1 MTAEPFLSIGMPV
14 RNGRTTIA
22 LAIASVRLQT
32 YRNWELIVLDD
43 GSTDGTPDVV
53 RAIDDARIRLV
64 ADGKG
69 EGIPRRRN
77 QILDMARGPLFA
89 WMDSD
94 DVAYPRRFERQ
105 VAFLQQHP
113 EVDLV
118 AAEMIAFRG
127 EGEIV
132 GKRAMPVA
140 HDEICRRPLSGF
152 PLAQPTFTGRLEWF
166 RRFGYD
172 ERVARGSDQ
181 DLLLRAYET
190 SRYAGMKEVLVGYR
204 EEQVRLRKTLVGRWW
219 FSRRALVESRR
230 RGMLAA
236 GVTAAL
242 AQGAKAAADIVAV
255 VTGLNYRIL
264 RHRARP
270 VTDAERSE
278 WQAVWQQAKAAATTG
293 R

>member
-22 LAIASVRLQT
+22 LAIASVRMQT
-32 YRNWELIVLDD
+32 YRNWELIVVDD
-43 GSTDGTPDVV
+43 GSTDGTQEVV
-53 RAIDDARIRLV
+53 RSIGDARIRLV

-77 QILDMARGPLFA
+77 QILQMAQGPLFA

-94 DVAYPRRFERQ
+94 DVAYPQRFARQ

-132 GKRAMPVA
+132 GKRAMPESHA
-140 HDEICRRPLSGF
+140 DICKHPLSGF

-181 DLLLRAYET
+181 DLLLRAYES

-219 FSRRALVESRR
+219 FSRRALTESRR

-236 GVTAAL
+236 GLSAAL
-242 AQGAKAAADIVAV
+242 VQTAKAAVDIVAV
-255 VTGLNYRIL
+255 ATGLNYRIL

-270 VTDAERSE
+270 VSDAERKE
-278 WQAVWQQAKAAATTG
+278 WQEVWRQARAAATPG